1 MIFITYVRSQTRY
14 SLPMS
19 IRELQDGLAMMPK
32 SQVRRPPKCTECVYR
47 ESRMFC
53 NLSPKVLK
61 EFEKLGLQMM
71 LPRGSVLF
79 REDDRSSGIVIVCS
93 GKVKLFCTSRQ
104 GKILIIK
111 IALPGDVLGLGAVLS
126 GNPHETT
133 AETLEPC
140 TIKHIPREEFLA
152 FLERHGQASIHTAK
166 SLAEE
171 YRSTF
176 LDARRLALAPTVA
189 GRVASVL
196 LELGRSSANGRPEM
210 RFTMALTHGNLANLA
225 GTSRE
230 TVTRTLSKFQ
240 REKLIHVRGS
250 SMTIL
255 DLEKLS
261 ILAS

>member
-1 MIFITYVRSQTRY
+1 MIQN
-14 SLPMS
+14 
-19 IRELQDGLAMMPK
+19 

-53 NLSPKVLK
+53 NLSPKALK
-61 EFEKLGLQMM
+61 DFEKLGVQMM
-71 LPRGSVLF
+71 LFRGSVLF
-79 REDDRSSGIVIVCS
+79 REDDRSEGIVIVCS
-93 GKVKLFCTSRQ
+93 GKVKLSCSSRQ
-104 GKILIIK
+104 GKILIVK

-126 GNPHETT
+126 GTLHETT

-140 TIKHIPREEFLA
+140 TVKHIPREEFLA

-171 YRSTF
+171 YRSAF
-176 LDARRLALAPTVA
+176 LDARRLALAPSVA

-196 LELGRSSANGRPEM
+196 LELGRGSANNSKSEM
-210 RFTMALTHGNLANLA
+210 RFTMALTHGSLANLA

-240 REKLIHVRGS
+240 REKLIQVRGS

-255 DLEKLS
+255 DPEKLS
-261 ILAS
+261 MLSS